1 MPSVDNSHEESQY
14 VSTPFTWSQWGE
26 HVCIAGS
33 FDPPT
38 PTWTPIDMPKN
49 SDGVHE
55 AILKLLPNKKYYYK
69 FVIDSTW
76 VLDPTL
82 NSYPDDQGNFNH
94 EICVDPVP
102 DEKSNEK
109 PVAEDPPC
117 NEEKVPDVPKVV
129 VEEIHLNDEKVGE
142 SNVTDENDEL
152 TNEPLDTRE
161 PTEIVISPEIEEPS
175 PASIINDDVSKE
187 TINEPVST
195 EYVAIENSPDPIVD
209 DDESKDEPVSGENV
223 ATEIPPAPIADDGV
237 SKDEPVSGENVAT
250 VIPPAPIVDDGVSK
264 DEPVSGENVATVI
277 PPAPI
282 VDDGVSKDEPV
293 SGENVATVIPPAP
306 VVDDG
311 VSKDEPVSGENVAT
325 VIPPAPVVD
334 DDVSKDEPVSAKNV
348 AIENLQYIE
357 SQDTSKPIKMKI
369 TPVDFDEDVEEINI
383 SHNSTLEQERKVGTD
398 DKKSPNTPPQGTV
411 QIEDSKI
418 SKSEPVPEVAE
429 EQSKLDPDFKNGSD
443 LESFNNDYDD
453 YDKNDNGSPVTPAS
467 TVDPTELDM
476 FNNLTWAKDDLSD
489 DDVDISSSWLEPP
502 MADYVDPPS
511 TWELSKSES
520 VVWAEDSPDSNIEWP
535 DIVHAKQEQLASSWR
550 DELLKKSEEH
560 ANDEGI
566 QSREETASEQ
576 IKHSNE
582 ALLNEIPSSTNI
594 KDSLKNL
601 TDLNNEKSPVNR
613 TFVEENSEKKK
624 VFEFKESVVERD
636 HDVLKN
642 KLVIKENIT
651 YEDVNTTFEKP
662 ESSATAS
669 MKISSIP
676 TVVTAAP
683 VIVDNTMSQ
692 DKQLDDYFDQGI
704 EEENRSREHDDFV
717 ISKTIEVLKNIEQE
731 PQSISNAPSAKIS
744 QRNIISFSPNSSPG
758 ESTRNV
764 DTCIQNIATLSSRG
778 ISTQTKETTTIKSK
792 SKKPKEMTTS
802 REISQK
808 DPILAVQRNDIVDS
822 GGGIIYLVT
831 SLATTF
837 TLGIISMLFKAV
849 FGKKKNK

>member
-69 FVIDSTW
+69 FVIDGNW

-82 NSYPDDQGNFNH
+82 DSYPDDQGNFNH

-102 DEKSNEK
+102 DEKSYEK
-109 PVAEDPPC
+109 PVAEDPPR
-117 NEEKVPDVPKVV
+117 NEEEVPDVPKVV

-152 TNEPLDTRE
+152 TNEPLDKRE

-175 PASIINDDVSKE
+175 PDPIIYDDVSKE

-195 EYVAIENSPDPIVD
+195 EYVAIDNS
-209 DDESKDEPVSGENV
+209 
-223 ATEIPPAPIADDGV
+223 
-237 SKDEPVSGENVAT
+237 
-250 VIPPAPIVDDGVSK
+250 PAPIVDDGVSK
-264 DEPVSGENVATVI
+264 DEPVSGENVATEI
-277 PPAPI
+277 PQAPI
-282 VDDGVSKDEPV
+282 
-293 SGENVATVIPPAP
+293 
-306 VVDDG
+306 
-311 VSKDEPVSGENVAT
+311 
-325 VIPPAPVVD
+325 VD

-357 SQDTSKPIKMKI
+357 SQNTSKPIKMKI
-369 TPVDFDEDVEEINI
+369 NPVDIDEDVEEINI

-398 DKKSPNTPPQGTV
+398 DKKSPNIPPQGTV

-418 SKSEPVPEVAE
+418 SK
-429 EQSKLDPDFKNGSD
+429 
-443 LESFNNDYDD
+443 
-453 YDKNDNGSPVTPAS
+453 TS
-467 TVDPTELDM
+467 TVDPAELDM

-489 DDVDISSSWLEPP
+489 DDVDASSSWLEPP

-511 TWELSKSES
+511 TWDLNKSES

-594 KDSLKNL
+594 
-601 TDLNNEKSPVNR
+601 NEKSPVNR
-613 TFVEENSEKKK
+613 TFEENSEKKK
-624 VFEFKESVVERD
+624 VLEFKESVVERD

-692 DKQLDDYFDQGI
+692 DKQLDDYLDQGI
-704 EEENRSREHDDFV
+704 EEENRSREQHDFV
-717 ISKTIEVLKNIEQE
+717 ISKTIEVLKNLEQE
-731 PQSISNAPSAKIS
+731 PQSISNAPGAKIS
-744 QRNIISFSPNSSPG
+744 QRKIISFSPNSSPG

-778 ISTQTKETTTIKSK
+778 ISTQTKETTIIKSK